1 MLGFSCWVSMSLT
14 SQALGLEDTTSDS
27 RMRIILSLCA
37 GNYLAGGLSF

>member
-14 SQALGLEDTTSDS
+14 SQALGLEDTSDS